1 MSPVT
6 ISGLASGLDTESIIA
21 NLMKIERAPRARMEL
36 QQGQAKARETAL
48 RDILGKLQA
57 VSDAA
62 DSLQSAGL
70 WADTQTVRS
79 SAPESVSV
87 RRLSGA
93 GPGGY
98 QVAVTQLARAE
109 QRTYAFT
116 QSAAPQTLTVGGR
129 KIELGANATLGD
141 AVAAINADPA
151 TGVYAVA
158 VSGRLVLSS
167 RQTGAAATIS
177 AGGAGIE
184 EEVAKRK
191 AGLDA
196 EYSVDGVAGTS
207 SSNVVTDAIPGLELT
222 FGAVTPGAAVSVGN
236 PAPDA
241 EAVRSKVKA
250 FVSAYNAA
258 VDAIRGRLTEKRVP
272 GAGSQAEANKG
283 VLFGDT
289 ALNGL
294 LSQLRQTVS
303 ESGVAA
309 LGVSTGAPSAAV
321 TSSSD
326 SVIGHLILDEGKLTA
341 ALEADVTGTRAK
353 LTGKGGLCEKLD
365 KVLEPN
371 LGTRGSISERLS
383 SVAAESSRIGDAMSA
398 LDTRLEMREERLRI
412 QFAMMESAL
421 SKAKTE
427 SEWLNGQLAG
437 VYK

>member
-48 RDILGKLQA
+48 REILGKLEA
-57 VSDAA
+57 VNSAA
-62 DSLQSAGL
+62 DALQSAGL
-70 WADTQTVRS
+70 WADTQTVTS
-79 SAPESVSV
+79 SAPTSISV
-87 RRLSGA
+87 RRLSGT

-109 QRTYAFT
+109 QRTFAFT
-116 QSAAPQTLTVGGR
+116 QSAEPSSLTVGGR

-158 VSGRLVLSS
+158 VSGKLVLSS
-167 RQTGAAATIS
+167 RQTGAASTIAAS
-177 AGGAGIE
+177 GAGIE
-184 EEVAKRK
+184 EEVGKRK

-196 EYSVDGVAGTS
+196 EYTVDGIAGTS
-207 SSNVVTDAIPGLELT
+207 SSNVIADAIPGLELT
-222 FGAVTPGAAVSVGN
+222 LGAVTPGAAISVGN
-236 PAPDA
+236 PGPDA
-241 EAVRSKVKA
+241 EAVKAKVKA

-258 VDAIRGRLTEKRVP
+258 VDTIRGRLTEKRVP
-272 GAGSQAEANKG
+272 GAESQAEANKG

-294 LSQLRQTVS
+294 LSQLRQAVS

-309 LGVSTGAPSAAV
+309 LGVSTGAPSATV
-321 TSSSD
+321 SSSSD
-326 SVIGHLILDEGKLTA
+326 SVIGHLTLDEAKLSA
-341 ALEADVTGTRAK
+341 ALESDLTGTRAK
-353 LTGKGGLCEKLD
+353 LTGKNGLGERLD
-365 KVLEPN
+365 KILEPN
-371 LGTRGSISERLS
+371 LGSRGSISERLS

-437 VYK
+437 LG

>member
-48 RDILGKLQA
+48 RDILGKLEA
-57 VSDAA
+57 VSNAA

-87 RRLSGA
+87 RRLSGT

-98 QVAVTQLARAE
+98 QVSVSQLARAE

-116 QSAAPQTLTVGGR
+116 QSAAPSTLTVGGR
-129 KIELGANATLGD
+129 KIELGANATLSD
-141 AVAAINADPA
+141 AVTAINADLA

-167 RQTGAAATIS
+167 RQTGAASTINAS
-177 AGGAGIE
+177 GAGIE
-184 EEVAKRK
+184 EETAKRK

-196 EYSVDGVAGTS
+196 EYSVDGVAGS
-207 SSNVVTDAIPGLELT
+207 SASNVITNAIPGLELT
-222 FGAVTPGAAVSVGN
+222 LGAVTPGAAISVGN
-236 PAPDA
+236 PAPNT
-241 EAVRSKVKA
+241 EAISSQVKA
-250 FVSAYNAA
+250 FVGAYNAA
-258 VDAIRGRLTEKRVP
+258 VDAIRNRLTEKRVP
-272 GAGSQAEANKG
+272 GAESQADANKG

-309 LGVSTGAPSAAV
+309 LGISTGAPSATV

-326 SVIGHLILDEGKLTA
+326 SVIGHLTLDEAKLSA
-341 ALEADVTGTRAK
+341 ALESDPAGTRTK
-353 LTGKGGLCEKLD
+353 LTGKKGLGERLD
-365 KVLEPN
+365 KILEPN
-371 LGTRGSISERLS
+371 LGSRGSLSERLS

-437 VYK
+437 LG

>member
-6 ISGLASGLDTESIIA
+6 ISGLASGLDTEEIIA
-21 NLMKIERAPRARMEL
+21 KMMKIERLPRARMEL

-70 WADTQTVRS
+70 WADTQTVSS
-79 SAPESVSV
+79 SAPTSVSV
-87 RRLSGA
+87 RRLAGA

-98 QVAVTQLARAE
+98 QVAVSQLARAE

-116 QSAAPQTLTVGGR
+116 QSAAPSSLTVGGR

-141 AVAAINADPA
+141 AVAAINADPV

-158 VSGRLVLSS
+158 VSGKLVLSS
-167 RQTGAAATIS
+167 RQTGAAGTIS
-177 AGGAGIE
+177 AAGAGIE
-184 EEVAKRK
+184 EEAAKRK

-207 SSNVVTDAIPGLELT
+207 ASNVIADAIPGLELT
-222 FGAVTPGAAVSVGN
+222 LGAVTPGAAISVGN

-241 EAVRSKVKA
+241 EAISAKVKS

-258 VDAIRGRLTEKRVP
+258 VDAIRNRLTEKRVP
-272 GAGSQAEANKG
+272 GAESQADANKG

-326 SVIGHLILDEGKLTA
+326 SVIGHLTFDEAKLRA
-341 ALEADVTGTRAK
+341 ALEGDLTGTRAR
-353 LTGKGGLCEKLD
+353 LTGKGGLGERLD

-371 LGTRGSISERLS
+371 LGSRGGISERLS

-421 SKAKTE
+421 SKAKSE

-437 VYK
+437 IYR

>member
-6 ISGLASGLDTESIIA
+6 ISGLASGLNTEEIIA

-48 RDILGKLQA
+48 REILGKLET
-57 VSDAA
+57 VSSAA
-62 DSLQSAGL
+62 DALQSAGL

-87 RRLSGA
+87 RRLSGT

-98 QVAVTQLARAE
+98 QVSVTQLARAE

-116 QSAAPQTLTVGGR
+116 QSAAPSTLTVGGR
-129 KIELGANATLGD
+129 KIELGAKATVGD

-167 RQTGAAATIS
+167 RQTGAASTIS

-184 EEVAKRK
+184 EEAGKRK

-207 SSNVVTDAIPGLELT
+207 SSNVITDAVPGLELT
-222 FGAVTPGAAVSVGN
+222 LGAVTPGVAISVGN
-236 PAPDA
+236 PAPNT
-241 EAVRSKVKA
+241 EAITSQVKA
-250 FVSAYNAA
+250 FVNAYNSA
-258 VDAIRGRLTEKRVP
+258 VDAIRNRLTEKRVP
-272 GAGSQAEANKG
+272 GAESQADANKG

-309 LGVSTGAPSAAV
+309 LGISTGAPSATV
-321 TSSSD
+321 SSSSD
-326 SVIGHLILDEGKLTA
+326 SVIGHLTLDETKLSA
-341 ALEADVTGTRAK
+341 ALESDPAGTRAK
-353 LTGKGGLCEKLD
+353 LTGKKSLGEQLD
-365 KVLEPN
+365 KILEPN

-398 LDTRLEMREERLRI
+398 LDSRLEMREERLRI

-427 SEWLNGQLAG
+427 SAWLNGQLAG
-437 VYK
+437 LA